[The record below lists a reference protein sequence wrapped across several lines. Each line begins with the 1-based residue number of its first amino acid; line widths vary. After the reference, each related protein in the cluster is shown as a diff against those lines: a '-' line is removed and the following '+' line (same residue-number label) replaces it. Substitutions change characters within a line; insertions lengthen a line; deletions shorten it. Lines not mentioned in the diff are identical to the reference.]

1 MYASIVKKTSELKV
15 NKLDTGLLWVFYDLD
30 PRSFDQSHWQKK
42 CVICVQSIIFFE
54 LRTIESFSFTQIA
67 YDLGVL

>member
-15 NKLDTGLLWVFYDLD
+15 NKLNTGLLWVFYNLH
-30 PRSFDQSHWQKK
+30 PVSFGQSHWQKK
-42 CVICVQSIIFFE
+42 CLICVQSNIFFK